1 MATSWPFSL
10 QEQGQQQQQQQQQ
23 AAQRGQLPGT
33 TADAVLY
40 TAHHHHHH
48 HHHQITKLSHS
59 INAIGPAPHR
69 SGYILLCQLLCR

>member
-10 QEQGQQQQQQQQQ
+10 QEQGQQQQQ
-23 AAQRGQLPGT
+23 AARGQLPGT

-40 TAHHHHHH
+40 TAHHHHH